1 MEGDHEYK
9 IILPF
14 IRFYMERKM
23 LSKIG
28 YVFNGDRLSQ
38 FSVAMLTQIGL
49 EFSKLE
55 SEEMK
60 KRRGR
65 RK

>member
-1 MEGDHEYK
+1 
-9 IILPF
+9 
-14 IRFYMERKM
+14 MERKM